1 MEKSAEIYG
10 IRAVIEAINSKKDI
24 DKVFIQTGLKGKL
37 IGQLE
42 SLIRK
47 NKINF
52 SYVPTQK
59 LDRLSKKNHQG
70 VIARIAP
77 IKFYTIDSFSE
88 VLEKSNNPF
97 VLILDQINDVR
108 NFGAIIRTAEIS
120 GVDGI
125 IIQNSSSAPVNSDTI
140 KTSAGAIFNIPICK
154 VNHIKDAIYHLQSLN
169 ISIISASEKS
179 VKNIY
184 DVNLKGKG
192 NALLNMENWR
202 KIVCPKTNKVAYR
215 ETDTLDTFVDSS
227 WYYIRFLDNKLEKMP
242 SFSCIARS
250 LFFIAINWLLG
261 IYHLALKVDSS
272 VINAALSFIIEG
284 ASPGPVGKAQ

>member
-1 MEKSAEIYG
+1 MEKNTEIYG
-10 IRAVIEAINSKKDI
+10 IRAVIEAINSSKDI

-47 NKINF
+47 NKINY

-70 VIARIAP
+70 VVARIAP

-154 VNHIKDAIYHLQSLN
+154 VNHIKDAIYHLQSMN

-179 VKNIY
+179 EKNIY
-184 DVNLKGKG
+184 DV
-192 NALLNMENWR
+192 
-202 KIVCPKTNKVAYR
+202 
-215 ETDTLDTFVDSS
+215 D
-227 WYYIRFLDNKLEKMP
+227 
-242 SFSCIARS
+242 
-250 LFFIAINWLLG
+250 
-261 IYHLALKVDSS
+261 LKVPLAIIMGSEQKGINKS
-272 VINAALSFIIEG
+272 VINLSNESVKLPMYGKIESLNVSVACG
-284 ASPGPVGKAQ
+284 IFLYEVVRQRI

>member
-1 MEKSAEIYG
+1 MEKNTEIYG
-10 IRAVIEAINSKKDI
+10 IRAVIEAINSSKDI

-154 VNHIKDAIYHLQSLN
+154 VNHIKDAIYHLQSMN

-179 VKNIY
+179 KKNIY
-184 DVNLKGKG
+184 DV
-192 NALLNMENWR
+192 
-202 KIVCPKTNKVAYR
+202 
-215 ETDTLDTFVDSS
+215 D
-227 WYYIRFLDNKLEKMP
+227 
-242 SFSCIARS
+242 
-250 LFFIAINWLLG
+250 
-261 IYHLALKVDSS
+261 LKVPLAIIMGSEQKGINKS
-272 VINAALSFIIEG
+272 VINLSNESVKLPMYGKIESLNVSVACG
-284 ASPGPVGKAQ
+284 IFLYEVVRQRI

>member
-1 MEKSAEIYG
+1 MEKNTEIYG
-10 IRAVIEAINSKKDI
+10 IRAVIEAINSSKNI

-154 VNHIKDAIYHLQSLN
+154 VNHIKDAIYHLQSMN

-179 VKNIY
+179 EKNIY
-184 DVNLKGKG
+184 DV
-192 NALLNMENWR
+192 
-202 KIVCPKTNKVAYR
+202 
-215 ETDTLDTFVDSS
+215 D
-227 WYYIRFLDNKLEKMP
+227 
-242 SFSCIARS
+242 
-250 LFFIAINWLLG
+250 
-261 IYHLALKVDSS
+261 LKVPLAIIMGSEQKGINKS
-272 VINAALSFIIEG
+272 VINLSNESVKLPMYGKIESLNVSVACG
-284 ASPGPVGKAQ
+284 IFLYEVVRQRI

>member
-1 MEKSAEIYG
+1 MEKKTEIYG
-10 IRAVIEAINSKKDI
+10 IRAVIEAINSSKDI

-77 IKFYTIDSFSE
+77 IKFYTIDNFSE

-154 VNHIKDAIYHLQSLN
+154 VNHIKDAIYHLQSMN

-179 VKNIY
+179 EKNIY
-184 DVNLKGKG
+184 DV
-192 NALLNMENWR
+192 
-202 KIVCPKTNKVAYR
+202 
-215 ETDTLDTFVDSS
+215 D
-227 WYYIRFLDNKLEKMP
+227 
-242 SFSCIARS
+242 
-250 LFFIAINWLLG
+250 
-261 IYHLALKVDSS
+261 LKVPLAIIMGSEQKGINKS
-272 VINAALSFIIEG
+272 VINLSNESVKLPMYGKIESLNVSVACG
-284 ASPGPVGKAQ
+284 IFLYEVVRQRI

>member
-1 MEKSAEIYG
+1 MEKNTEIYG
-10 IRAVIEAINSKKDI
+10 IRAVIEAINSSKDI

-37 IGQLE
+37 IAQLE

-52 SYVPTQK
+52 SYVPKQK

-77 IKFYTIDSFSE
+77 IKFYTIDNFSE

-154 VNHIKDAIYHLQSLN
+154 VNHIKDAIYHLQSMN

-179 VKNIY
+179 EKNIY
-184 DVNLKGKG
+184 DV
-192 NALLNMENWR
+192 
-202 KIVCPKTNKVAYR
+202 
-215 ETDTLDTFVDSS
+215 D
-227 WYYIRFLDNKLEKMP
+227 
-242 SFSCIARS
+242 
-250 LFFIAINWLLG
+250 
-261 IYHLALKVDSS
+261 LKVPLAIIMGSEQKGINKS
-272 VINAALSFIIEG
+272 VINLSNESVKLPMYGKIESLNVSVACG
-284 ASPGPVGKAQ
+284 IFLYEVVRQRI

>member
-1 MEKSAEIYG
+1 MDKRAEIYG
-10 IRAVIEAINSKKDI
+10 IRSVIEAINSSKDI

-47 NKINF
+47 KNINF
-52 SYVPTQK
+52 SFVPKQK

-77 IKFYTIDSFSE
+77 IKFYTIDSFST
-88 VLEKSNNPF
+88 VIEKSKNPF
-97 VLILDQINDVR
+97 ILILDQINDVR

-184 DVNLKGKG
+184 DVNLKG
-192 NALLNMENWR
+192 
-202 KIVCPKTNKVAYR
+202 P
-215 ETDTLDTFVDSS
+215 
-227 WYYIRFLDNKLEKMP
+227 
-242 SFSCIARS
+242 
-250 LFFIAINWLLG
+250 IAIIMGSEQKG
-261 IYHLALKVDSS
+261 INKS
-272 VINAALSFIIEG
+272 VIKLSDESVKLPMYGKIESLNVSVACG
-284 ASPGPVGKAQ
+284 IFLYEVVRQRI

>member
-1 MEKSAEIYG
+1 MERNTEIYG
-10 IRAVIEAINSKKDI
+10 IRAVIEAINSSKDI

-42 SLIRK
+42 SIIRK

-88 VLEKSNNPF
+88 VIEKSNNPF

-154 VNHIKDAIYHLQSLN
+154 VNHIKDAIYHLQSMN

-179 VKNIY
+179 EKNIY
-184 DVNLKGKG
+184 DV
-192 NALLNMENWR
+192 
-202 KIVCPKTNKVAYR
+202 
-215 ETDTLDTFVDSS
+215 D
-227 WYYIRFLDNKLEKMP
+227 
-242 SFSCIARS
+242 
-250 LFFIAINWLLG
+250 
-261 IYHLALKVDSS
+261 LKVPLAIIMGSEQKGINKS
-272 VINAALSFIIEG
+272 VINLSNESVKLPMYGKIESLNVSVACG
-284 ASPGPVGKAQ
+284 IFLYEVVRQRI

>member
-1 MEKSAEIYG
+1 MEKNTEIYG
-10 IRAVIEAINSKKDI
+10 IRAVIEAINSSKDI

-77 IKFYTIDSFSE
+77 IKFYTIDKFSE
-88 VLEKSNNPF
+88 VIEKSKNPF
-97 VLILDQINDVR
+97 ILILDQINDVR

-154 VNHIKDAIYHLQSLN
+154 VNHIKDAIYHLQSMN
-169 ISIISASEKS
+169 ISIISASEKAE
-179 VKNIY
+179 KNIY
-184 DVNLKGKG
+184 DVDLKGPLAIIMGSEQKG
-192 NALLNMENWR
+192 
-202 KIVCPKTNKVAYR
+202 INK
-215 ETDTLDTFVDSS
+215 
-227 WYYIRFLDNKLEKMP
+227 
-242 SFSCIARS
+242 
-250 LFFIAINWLLG
+250 
-261 IYHLALKVDSS
+261 S
-272 VINAALSFIIEG
+272 VINLSNESVKLPMYGKIESLNVSVACG
-284 ASPGPVGKAQ
+284 IFLYEVVRQRI

>member
-1 MEKSAEIYG
+1 MEKNTEIYG
-10 IRAVIEAINSKKDI
+10 IRAVIEAINSSKDI

-42 SLIRK
+42 SVIRK

-88 VLEKSNNPF
+88 VLENSNNPF

-154 VNHIKDAIYHLQSLN
+154 VNHIKDAIYHLQSMN

-179 VKNIY
+179 EKNIY
-184 DVNLKGKG
+184 DVDLKGPLAIIMGSEQKG
-192 NALLNMENWR
+192 
-202 KIVCPKTNKVAYR
+202 INK
-215 ETDTLDTFVDSS
+215 
-227 WYYIRFLDNKLEKMP
+227 
-242 SFSCIARS
+242 
-250 LFFIAINWLLG
+250 
-261 IYHLALKVDSS
+261 S
-272 VINAALSFIIEG
+272 VINLSNESVKLPMYGKIESLNVSVACG
-284 ASPGPVGKAQ
+284 IFLYEVVRQRI

>member
-1 MEKSAEIYG
+1 MEKNTEIYG
-10 IRAVIEAINSKKDI
+10 IRAVIEAINSSKDI

-42 SLIRK
+42 SIIRK

-77 IKFYTIDSFSE
+77 IKFYTIESFSE
-88 VLEKSNNPF
+88 VIEKSKNPF
-97 VLILDQINDVR
+97 ILILDQINDVR

-154 VNHIKDAIYHLQSLN
+154 VNHIKDAIYHLQSMN

-179 VKNIY
+179 EKNIY
-184 DVNLKGKG
+184 DVDLKGPLAIIMGSEHKG
-192 NALLNMENWR
+192 
-202 KIVCPKTNKVAYR
+202 INK
-215 ETDTLDTFVDSS
+215 
-227 WYYIRFLDNKLEKMP
+227 
-242 SFSCIARS
+242 
-250 LFFIAINWLLG
+250 
-261 IYHLALKVDSS
+261 S
-272 VINAALSFIIEG
+272 VINLSNESVKLPMYGKIESLNVSVACG
-284 ASPGPVGKAQ
+284 IFLYEVVRQRI

>member
-1 MEKSAEIYG
+1 MEKNTEIYG
-10 IRAVIEAINSKKDI
+10 IRAVIEAINSSKDI

-52 SYVPTQK
+52 SYVPIQK

-77 IKFYTIDSFSE
+77 IKFYTIDSFSD

-97 VLILDQINDVR
+97 VLILDQISDVR

-154 VNHIKDAIYHLQSLN
+154 VNHIKDAIYHLQSMN

-179 VKNIY
+179 EKNIY
-184 DVNLKGKG
+184 DV
-192 NALLNMENWR
+192 
-202 KIVCPKTNKVAYR
+202 
-215 ETDTLDTFVDSS
+215 D
-227 WYYIRFLDNKLEKMP
+227 
-242 SFSCIARS
+242 
-250 LFFIAINWLLG
+250 
-261 IYHLALKVDSS
+261 LKVPLAIIMGSEQKGINKS
-272 VINAALSFIIEG
+272 VINLSNESVKLPMYGKIESLNVSVACG
-284 ASPGPVGKAQ
+284 IFLYEVVRQRI

>member
-1 MEKSAEIYG
+1 MEKNTEIYG
-10 IRAVIEAINSKKDI
+10 IRAVIEAINSSKDI

-77 IKFYTIDSFSE
+77 IKFYTIDNFSE

-154 VNHIKDAIYHLQSLN
+154 VNHIKDAIYHLQSMN

-179 VKNIY
+179 EKNIY
-184 DVNLKGKG
+184 DVDLKGPLAIIMGSEQKG
-192 NALLNMENWR
+192 
-202 KIVCPKTNKVAYR
+202 INK
-215 ETDTLDTFVDSS
+215 
-227 WYYIRFLDNKLEKMP
+227 
-242 SFSCIARS
+242 
-250 LFFIAINWLLG
+250 
-261 IYHLALKVDSS
+261 S
-272 VINAALSFIIEG
+272 VINLSNESVKLPMYGKIESLNVSVACG
-284 ASPGPVGKAQ
+284 IFLYEVVRQRI

>member
-1 MEKSAEIYG
+1 MEKNTEIYG
-10 IRAVIEAINSKKDI
+10 IRAVIEAINSSKDI

-88 VLEKSNNPF
+88 VIEKSNNPF

-154 VNHIKDAIYHLQSLN
+154 VNHIKDAIYHLQSMD

-179 VKNIY
+179 EKNIY
-184 DVNLKGKG
+184 D
-192 NALLNMENWR
+192 
-202 KIVCPKTNKVAYR
+202 I
-215 ETDTLDTFVDSS
+215 D
-227 WYYIRFLDNKLEKMP
+227 
-242 SFSCIARS
+242 
-250 LFFIAINWLLG
+250 
-261 IYHLALKVDSS
+261 LKVPLAIIVGSEQKGINKS
-272 VINAALSFIIEG
+272 VINLSNE
-284 ASPGPVGKAQ
+284 SVKLPMYGKIGSLNVSVACGIFLYEVVRQRI

>member
-1 MEKSAEIYG
+1 MEKNTEIYG
-10 IRAVIEAINSKKDI
+10 IRAVIEAINSSKDI
-24 DKVFIQTGLKGKL
+24 DKIFIQTGLKGKL

-42 SLIRK
+42 SIIRK

-88 VLEKSNNPF
+88 VIEKSKNPF
-97 VLILDQINDVR
+97 ILILDQINDVR

-154 VNHIKDAIYHLQSLN
+154 VNHIKDAIYHLQSMN

-179 VKNIY
+179 EKNIY
-184 DVNLKGKG
+184 DVDLKGPLAIIMGSEQKG
-192 NALLNMENWR
+192 
-202 KIVCPKTNKVAYR
+202 INK
-215 ETDTLDTFVDSS
+215 
-227 WYYIRFLDNKLEKMP
+227 
-242 SFSCIARS
+242 
-250 LFFIAINWLLG
+250 
-261 IYHLALKVDSS
+261 S
-272 VINAALSFIIEG
+272 VINLSNESVKLPMYGKIESLNVSVACG
-284 ASPGPVGKAQ
+284 IFLYEVVRQRI

>member
-1 MEKSAEIYG
+1 MEKKTEIYG
-10 IRAVIEAINSKKDI
+10 IRAVIEAINSSKDI

-77 IKFYTIDSFSE
+77 IKFYTIDSFSD

-97 VLILDQINDVR
+97 VLILDQISDVR

-154 VNHIKDAIYHLQSLN
+154 VNHIKDAIYHLQSMN

-179 VKNIY
+179 EKNIY
-184 DVNLKGKG
+184 DV
-192 NALLNMENWR
+192 
-202 KIVCPKTNKVAYR
+202 
-215 ETDTLDTFVDSS
+215 D
-227 WYYIRFLDNKLEKMP
+227 
-242 SFSCIARS
+242 
-250 LFFIAINWLLG
+250 
-261 IYHLALKVDSS
+261 LKVPLAIIMGSEQKGISKS
-272 VINAALSFIIEG
+272 VINLSNESVKLPMYGKIESLNVSVACG
-284 ASPGPVGKAQ
+284 IFLYEVVRQRI

>member
-1 MEKSAEIYG
+1 MEKNTEIYG
-10 IRAVIEAINSKKDI
+10 IRAVIEAINSSKDI

-88 VLEKSNNPF
+88 VLENSNNPF

-179 VKNIY
+179 EKNIY
-184 DVNLKGKG
+184 DV
-192 NALLNMENWR
+192 
-202 KIVCPKTNKVAYR
+202 
-215 ETDTLDTFVDSS
+215 D
-227 WYYIRFLDNKLEKMP
+227 
-242 SFSCIARS
+242 
-250 LFFIAINWLLG
+250 
-261 IYHLALKVDSS
+261 LKVPLAIIMGSEQKGINKS
-272 VINAALSFIIEG
+272 VINLSDESVKLPMYGKIESLNVSVACG
-284 ASPGPVGKAQ
+284 IFLYEIVRQRI

>member
-1 MEKSAEIYG
+1 MEKNTEIYG
-10 IRAVIEAINSKKDI
+10 IRAVIEAINSSKDI

-42 SLIRK
+42 SIIRK

-77 IKFYTIDSFSE
+77 IKFYTIESFSE
-88 VLEKSNNPF
+88 VIEKSKNPF

-154 VNHIKDAIYHLQSLN
+154 VNHIKDAIYHLQSMN

-179 VKNIY
+179 EKNIY
-184 DVNLKGKG
+184 DVDLKGPLAIIMGSEHKG
-192 NALLNMENWR
+192 
-202 KIVCPKTNKVAYR
+202 INK
-215 ETDTLDTFVDSS
+215 
-227 WYYIRFLDNKLEKMP
+227 
-242 SFSCIARS
+242 
-250 LFFIAINWLLG
+250 
-261 IYHLALKVDSS
+261 S
-272 VINAALSFIIEG
+272 VINLSNESVKLPMYGKIESLNVSVACG
-284 ASPGPVGKAQ
+284 IFLYEVVRQRI

>member
-1 MEKSAEIYG
+1 MEKNTEIYG
-10 IRAVIEAINSKKDI
+10 IRAVIEAINSSKDI

-77 IKFYTIDSFSE
+77 IKFYNIDSFSE

-154 VNHIKDAIYHLQSLN
+154 VNHIKDAIYHLQSMN

-179 VKNIY
+179 EKNIY
-184 DVNLKGKG
+184 DV
-192 NALLNMENWR
+192 
-202 KIVCPKTNKVAYR
+202 
-215 ETDTLDTFVDSS
+215 D
-227 WYYIRFLDNKLEKMP
+227 
-242 SFSCIARS
+242 
-250 LFFIAINWLLG
+250 
-261 IYHLALKVDSS
+261 LKVPLAIIMGSEQKGINKS
-272 VINAALSFIIEG
+272 VINLSNESVKLPMYGKIESLNVSVACG
-284 ASPGPVGKAQ
+284 IFLYEVVRQRI

>member
-1 MEKSAEIYG
+1 MEKNTEIYG
-10 IRAVIEAINSKKDI
+10 IRAVIEAINSSKDI

-77 IKFYTIDSFSE
+77 IKFYTIDSFNE

-154 VNHIKDAIYHLQSLN
+154 VNHIKDAIYHLQSMN

-179 VKNIY
+179 EKNIY
-184 DVNLKGKG
+184 DV
-192 NALLNMENWR
+192 
-202 KIVCPKTNKVAYR
+202 
-215 ETDTLDTFVDSS
+215 D
-227 WYYIRFLDNKLEKMP
+227 
-242 SFSCIARS
+242 
-250 LFFIAINWLLG
+250 
-261 IYHLALKVDSS
+261 LKVPLAIIMGSEQKGINKS
-272 VINAALSFIIEG
+272 VINLSNESVKLPMYGKIESLNVSVACG
-284 ASPGPVGKAQ
+284 IFLYEVVRQRI

>member
-1 MEKSAEIYG
+1 MEKNTEIYG
-10 IRAVIEAINSKKDI
+10 IRAVIEAINSSKDI

-88 VLEKSNNPF
+88 VLENSNNPF

-154 VNHIKDAIYHLQSLN
+154 VNHIKDAIYHLQSMN

-179 VKNIY
+179 EKNIY
-184 DVNLKGKG
+184 DVDLKGPLAIIMGSEQKG
-192 NALLNMENWR
+192 
-202 KIVCPKTNKVAYR
+202 INK
-215 ETDTLDTFVDSS
+215 
-227 WYYIRFLDNKLEKMP
+227 
-242 SFSCIARS
+242 
-250 LFFIAINWLLG
+250 
-261 IYHLALKVDSS
+261 S
-272 VINAALSFIIEG
+272 VINLSNESVKLPIYGKIESLNVSVACG
-284 ASPGPVGKAQ
+284 IFLYEVVRQRI

>member
-1 MEKSAEIYG
+1 MEKNTEIYG
-10 IRAVIEAINSKKDI
+10 IRAVIEAINSSKDI

-37 IGQLE
+37 VGQLE

-77 IKFYTIDSFSE
+77 IKFYTIDNFSE
-88 VLEKSNNPF
+88 VLDKSNNPF

-154 VNHIKDAIYHLQSLN
+154 VNHIKDAIYHLQSMN

-179 VKNIY
+179 EKNIY
-184 DVNLKGKG
+184 DV
-192 NALLNMENWR
+192 
-202 KIVCPKTNKVAYR
+202 
-215 ETDTLDTFVDSS
+215 D
-227 WYYIRFLDNKLEKMP
+227 
-242 SFSCIARS
+242 
-250 LFFIAINWLLG
+250 
-261 IYHLALKVDSS
+261 LKVPLAIIMGSEQKGINKS
-272 VINAALSFIIEG
+272 VINLSNESVKLPMYGKIESLNVSVACG
-284 ASPGPVGKAQ
+284 IFLYEVVRQRI

>member
-1 MEKSAEIYG
+1 MEKNTEIYG
-10 IRAVIEAINSKKDI
+10 IRAVIEAINSSKDI

-42 SLIRK
+42 SLIKK

-154 VNHIKDAIYHLQSLN
+154 VNHIKDAIYHLQSMN

-179 VKNIY
+179 EKNIY
-184 DVNLKGKG
+184 DV
-192 NALLNMENWR
+192 
-202 KIVCPKTNKVAYR
+202 
-215 ETDTLDTFVDSS
+215 D
-227 WYYIRFLDNKLEKMP
+227 
-242 SFSCIARS
+242 
-250 LFFIAINWLLG
+250 
-261 IYHLALKVDSS
+261 LKVPLAIIMGSEQKGINKS
-272 VINAALSFIIEG
+272 VINLSNESVKLPMYGKIESLNVSVACG
-284 ASPGPVGKAQ
+284 IFLYEVVRQRI

>member
-1 MEKSAEIYG
+1 MEKNTEIYG
-10 IRAVIEAINSKKDI
+10 IRAVIEAINSSKGI

-88 VLEKSNNPF
+88 VIEKSNNPF

-154 VNHIKDAIYHLQSLN
+154 VNLIKDAIYHLQSMN

-179 VKNIY
+179 EKNIY
-184 DVNLKGKG
+184 DVDLNVPLAIIMGSEQKGINKSIINLSNESVKLPMYGKIES
-192 NALLNMENWR
+192 LN
-202 KIVCPKTNKVAYR
+202 VSVACG
-215 ETDTLDTFVDSS
+215 
-227 WYYIRFLDNKLEKMP
+227 IFLYEVVRQR
-242 SFSCIARS
+242 I
-250 LFFIAINWLLG
+250 
-261 IYHLALKVDSS
+261 
-272 VINAALSFIIEG
+272 
-284 ASPGPVGKAQ
+284 

>member
-1 MEKSAEIYG
+1 MEKNSEIYG
-10 IRAVIEAINSKKDI
+10 IRAVIEAINSSKDI

-47 NKINF
+47 YKINF

-77 IKFYTIDSFSE
+77 IKFYTIDSLSK
-88 VLEKSNNPF
+88 VIEKSKNPF
-97 VLILDQINDVR
+97 ILILDQINDVR

-154 VNHIKDAIYHLQSLN
+154 VNHIKDAIYHLQSMN
-169 ISIISASEKS
+169 ISVISASEKS
-179 VKNIY
+179 EKNIY
-184 DVNLKGKG
+184 DVDLKGPLAIIMGSEQKG
-192 NALLNMENWR
+192 IS
-202 KIVCPKTNKVAYR
+202 K
-215 ETDTLDTFVDSS
+215 
-227 WYYIRFLDNKLEKMP
+227 
-242 SFSCIARS
+242 
-250 LFFIAINWLLG
+250 
-261 IYHLALKVDSS
+261 S
-272 VINAALSFIIEG
+272 VINLSNESVKLPMYGKIESLNVSVACG
-284 ASPGPVGKAQ
+284 IFLYEVVRQRI

>member
-1 MEKSAEIYG
+1 MDKSTEIYG
-10 IRAVIEAINSKKDI
+10 IRSVIEAINSSKDI
-24 DKVFIQTGLKGKL
+24 DKVYIQTGLKGKL

-42 SLIRK
+42 SLIRN

-52 SYVPTQK
+52 SYVPIQK

-70 VIARIAP
+70 VVARIAP

-88 VLEKSNNPF
+88 VLEKSKNPF

-108 NFGAIIRTAEIS
+108 NFGAIVRTAEIS

-179 VKNIY
+179 TKNIY
-184 DVNLKGKG
+184 DVDLKG
-192 NALLNMENWR
+192 
-202 KIVCPKTNKVAYR
+202 P
-215 ETDTLDTFVDSS
+215 
-227 WYYIRFLDNKLEKMP
+227 
-242 SFSCIARS
+242 
-250 LFFIAINWLLG
+250 IAIIMGSEQKG
-261 IYHLALKVDSS
+261 INKS
-272 VINAALSFIIEG
+272 VINLSDESVKLPIYGKIESLNVSVACG
-284 ASPGPVGKAQ
+284 VFLYEVVRQRI